1 MPTKTGEPEK
11 ADDIAHPPAYM
22 PSRHALSSP
31 HDEEI
36 VEIKAFLAEPTLRLK
51 DLGDEIA
58 DLQKALDKLTAERAR
73 ISVYVDAHR
82 ALISPARR
90 LPLDI
95 IQKIFIACLPT
106 HRNCAMSAIE
116 APVLLGRVC
125 SFWRSICLSTPRL
138 WSKIHIVEPQCPYS
152 GPTALFEEKLAQ
164 RLETIKMWLGRSGQC
179 PLSISLQCV
188 LRGYGG
194 FTTAADQI
202 LQALAPF
209 ASHWEHLMLIHPSVL
224 GTLLDLTER
233 DVPRLKSVELHTPVA
248 YVMRGDSFRFLNGP
262 EVCSVSL
269 FGANFTAPELP
280 LLWGRLTHLA
290 IIEDGWYG
298 SITNRT
304 ALQVLSRCPQLR
316 TCRLFIDDDRNESS
330 RDGEPIVELSFL
342 HTLCSLQH
350 LKLRGEF
357 DADLTDAEF
366 YAPLLAAVPRLESL
380 DVNIELFSKPSLIY
394 LLRGL
399 PPTLREIDISNHITR
414 GGSSQFWIGLFGDK
428 ILESLIPSPDV
439 PTPCPGLQT
448 VQTTFPCSFAD
459 QTLLRFIKSRSL
471 KRVVVHFNRAME
483 FDIRPE
489 LQPLVESGLHLELTY
504 PPPAVLRFSPW
515 EGL

>member
-31 HDEEI
+31 HLGTNYCPQDEEI

-290 IIEDGWYG
+290 IIED
-298 SITNRT
+298 
-304 ALQVLSRCPQLR
+304 
-316 TCRLFIDDDRNESS
+316 
-330 RDGEPIVELSFL
+330 
-342 HTLCSLQH
+342 
-350 LKLRGEF
+350 
-357 DADLTDAEF
+357 EF